1 MFDQI
6 VKLSIKNRWLVL
18 IIFLFIGAFGV
29 YNYFKLPI
37 DAVPDITNVQ
47 VQINSEAQGL
57 SPTEME
63 SQVTYPIETAL
74 AVKEAQNRV
83 KSMVLIHQKLYSKEQ
98 LIGIDSKEYIE
109 DLVNDIIEN
118 QTDTIP
124 NLTTTLSVESTVFS
138 IDSITPLGLI
148 INELITNCIKH
159 AFPSS
164 IENPKIELD
173 FYKQGEMYVLKVID
187 IAETLM
193 PPLHLKT

>member
-1 MFDQI
+1 M
-6 VKLSIKNRWLVL
+6 
-18 IIFLFIGAFGV
+18 
-29 YNYFKLPI
+29 
-37 DAVPDITNVQ
+37 
-47 VQINSEAQGL
+47 
-57 SPTEME
+57 
-63 SQVTYPIETAL
+63 
-74 AVKEAQNRV
+74 
-83 KSMVLIHQKLYSKEQ
+83 YSKEQ

-124 NLTTTLSVESTVFS
+124 NLTTTLSVESAIFS

-164 IENPKIELD
+164 IENPKIELN

-187 IAETLM
+187 NGIGFSTAISENSFGIKLIHALAKKLKGKISFETNNGTHFVM
-193 PPLHLKT
+193 EIHKFEQMNYVNAYQNLHR